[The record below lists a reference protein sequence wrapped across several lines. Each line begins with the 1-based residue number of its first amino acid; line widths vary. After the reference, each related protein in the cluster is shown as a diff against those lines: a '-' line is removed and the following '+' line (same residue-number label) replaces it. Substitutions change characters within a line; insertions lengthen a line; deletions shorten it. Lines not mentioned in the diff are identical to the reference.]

1 MSHLGTFETCR
12 PTLMMSVHR
21 GRRRSAGKCWDIGVQ
36 RAEITSGK
44 YLCAPLRRPDFLT
57 FALRFLFRIPILESA
72 LSWRRSKATIQ
83 FCIGH
88 GLQRVQVTAA
98 GRAAPNIFHCCQPC
112 SARNPILAS
121 RLGKESPYNR
131 QLADDPC
138 LILTRSGSELSPP
151 LQDEVDPG
159 VLLRRERGYVRH
171 RQKRSK
177 QP

>member
-1 MSHLGTFETCR
+1 MAKM
-12 PTLMMSVHR
+12 P
-21 GRRRSAGKCWDIGVQ
+21 
-36 RAEITSGK
+36 
-44 YLCAPLRRPDFLT
+44 
-57 FALRFLFRIPILESA
+57 FRIPILGSA

-88 GLQRVQVTAA
+88 GLQKNRDPCHRR
-98 GRAAPNIFHCCQPC
+98 RASGTEYFSLL
-112 SARNPILAS
+112 SALFCTQPILAS

-171 RQKRSK
+171 RRQKRSSHDFAPLCIHWNGK
-177 QP
+177 VTAAQPHRQRATDYHRCARITARDHARKY